1 MKQPAWY
8 EKLNSWVNGDLPAL
22 PEPPAHND
30 DCADRDGQTGRSV
43 SFESSEYQPAEGKRL
58 RDRQEHEEKGTEEAE
73 RTQKGKRGVRT
84 GLIRLAAI
92 WCCIALLIVLL
103 LTVAA
108 LPQFGREDNAPV
120 NETSARYIEKGVED
134 VGATNLVANII
145 LVYRG
150 FDTYGESCV
159 LFLGATSVIML
170 LACDRKNTSRA
181 DVRILAQSERI
192 DTRGRSQIVSHIAA
206 VVMPVIVLYGLYILC
221 NGHLSPGGGFAGGS
235 ILGGALIL
243 CENAFGTERVHR
255 FFNHHVYHVIKV
267 GALILYAVLIGW
279 TIFAGANGLPDIFP
293 KGHPG
298 SILSAGIIL
307 PVNVAVGLEVAC
319 TMYAFY
325 TYFAKGDL

>member
-1 MKQPAWY
+1 MKHTGWFG
-8 EKLNSWVNGDLPAL
+8 KLNSWVNGDAQPL
-22 PEPPAHND
+22 PEPEAHRPD
-30 DCADRDGQTGRSV
+30 TEDSAD
-43 SFESSEYQPAEGKRL
+43 SETAVKSL
-58 RDRQEHEEKGTEEAE
+58 EAE
-73 RTQKGKRGVRT
+73 EHDLSGFALLKEVPETGHSVVRV
-84 GLIRLAAI
+84 IAALS
-92 WCCIALLIVLL
+92 CIALLLVLL

-108 LPQFGREDNAPV
+108 LPRFGSEYNAPV
-120 NETSARYIEKGVED
+120 NETSARYIEKGVEE

-170 LACDRKNTSRA
+170 LACDRKNTSQKDRH
-181 DVRILAQSERI
+181 VLEMSNRI
-192 DTRGRSQIVSHIAA
+192 DEAGRSQILGHISSLL
-206 VVMPVIVLYGLYILC
+206 MPVIVLYGLYILC

-243 CENAFGTERVHR
+243 CENAFGAGRVRR
-255 FFNHHVYHVIKV
+255 FFSNHVYHIVKV
-267 GALILYAVLIGW
+267 GALIIYAALIGW
-279 TIFAGANGLPDIFP
+279 TIYAGANGMPDIFP
-293 KGHPG
+293 KGTPG

-325 TYFAKGDL
+325 TYFGRGDL